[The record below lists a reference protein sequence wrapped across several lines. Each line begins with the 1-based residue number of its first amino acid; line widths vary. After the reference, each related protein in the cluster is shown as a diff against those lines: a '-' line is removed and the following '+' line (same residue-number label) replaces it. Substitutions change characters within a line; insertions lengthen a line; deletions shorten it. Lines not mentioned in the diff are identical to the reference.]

1 MTIHQEITTLRELF
15 TAIRD
20 ERRTHANTATR
31 IGSAFLA
38 LLDYL
43 ADAPFIRKD
52 QEDSDGFLLR
62 LLKGAVIGD
71 NAEISLMPDG
81 SITCGSIR
89 VNGAAVFDELVFNH
103 QNVLEGDT
111 YFTDRGII
119 ESVEHT
125 DINQYRLTFR
135 REYDDDRV
143 TFHANDIL
151 LGKVNNLDKGKT
163 YRSFWLR
170 V

>member
-52 QEDSDGFLLR
+52 QEDTDGFLLR
-62 LLKGAVIGD
+62 LLKGAVIGAIVMGLSETFISAYISSAYKD
-71 NAEISLMPDG
+71 AVVWAIFIVFILIRPKGMFPAQIAE
-81 SITCGSIR
+81 
-89 VNGAAVFDELVFNH
+89 
-103 QNVLEGDT
+103 
-111 YFTDRGII
+111 
-119 ESVEHT
+119 
-125 DINQYRLTFR
+125 
-135 REYDDDRV
+135 
-143 TFHANDIL
+143 
-151 LGKVNNLDKGKT
+151 KV
-163 YRSFWLR
+163 
-170 V
+170 

>member
-1 MTIHQEITTLRELF
+1 MTFAQEISALRDMFTT
-15 TAIRD
+15 IRD

-31 IGSAFLA
+31 VGSAFLA

-52 QEDSDGFLLR
+52 MEDTDGFLLK
-62 LLKGAVIGD
+62 LLKGAVIGENGD
-71 NAEISLMPDG
+71 IKLNPDG

-89 VNGAAVFDELVFNH
+89 VNGSAIFDELVINH

-111 YFTDRGII
+111 YFTDRGIV

-125 DINQYRLTFR
+125 DINQ
-135 REYDDDRV
+135 
-143 TFHANDIL
+143 
-151 LGKVNNLDKGKT
+151 
-163 YRSFWLR
+163 
-170 V
+170 